1 MTRLSAVELFSN
13 WADIGKDEGMELGHS
28 NSVEVMISAA
38 IKRINNPFKSIDV
51 GCGNGWAVRR
61 LANLPECS
69 SSCGVDGSE
78 SMIRKARL
86 IDPEGKYF
94 VGSLPNWTP
103 QEKFDLVISMEF
115 LYYLDMP
122 FFFLELIIENWLK
135 PGGCLVVGIDHYL
148 ENEQSIEWPE
158 KLGVHMTSLST
169 GAWIEGFEKAGLRN
183 VEHLI
188 AGENDEWGGTL
199 IIIGEKEKS

>member
-28 NSVEVMISAA
+28 HSVEVMISAA

-69 SSCGVDGSE
+69 FSCGVDGSE

-115 LYYLDMP
+115 LYYLNDPESMLKT
-122 FFFLELIIENWLK
+122 FYEKWLK
-135 PGGCLVVGIDHYL
+135 DGGWAIIGIDHYA
-148 ENEQSIEWPE
+148 ENEDSLSWPE
-158 KLGVHMTSLST
+158 YVGVNMATRTTEQWHR
-169 GAWIEGFEKAGLRN
+169 AWSDAGFVN
-183 VEHLI
+183 IQQWI
-188 AGENDEWGGTL
+188 AGGENGVTL
-199 IIIGEKEKS
+199 VFAGQKQSS